1 MEKIEFRSNPTPT
14 LGVEIELA
22 LADRRTGA
30 LVSVAPRIL
39 ERISQSRAPFVKPEL
54 MQCYLEINTDICRTA
69 GEAREDLAASLREA
83 DAVAESLGVGLYW
96 SASHPFSL
104 WEEQEPTQS
113 ERYLQLLELLQDVG
127 RQLVAFGLHVHVGVD
142 SGDKAV
148 MICDRILRHLPWL
161 LALSCNSPWWN
172 ARVSGL
178 LSHRSKIMEALPTS
192 GPPPL
197 MRNWSEYVW
206 LVRHLQET
214 GFIHSIRDIWWLVRP
229 HHNFGTVEVR
239 VCDIPGSLEDVAA
252 LTALIHCL
260 VCALSDEIDE
270 GAYQHDC
277 HPLLV
282 RQNLWRAARFGLDA
296 ELIDAFTHEPQP
308 VRDTVRRMIER
319 LGAKAEELDCAA
331 ELADAERLTRGPTW
345 AERQLALLEQT
356 GDPAETVRRMLG
368 GRAWAADVVR

>member
-1 MEKIEFRSNPTPT
+1 MEKLEFRSNTTPT

-22 LADRRTGA
+22 LVDRATGA
-30 LVSVAPRIL
+30 LVSAAPRIL
-39 ERISQSRAPFVKPEL
+39 EQLPDSLSSAVKPEL
-54 MQCYLEINTDICRTA
+54 MQCYLEINTGVCRTA
-69 GEAREDLAASLREA
+69 AEAGRDLAAKLAPVERIV
-83 DAVAESLGVGLYW
+83 DGQGIGLYW

-104 WEEQEPTQS
+104 WEEQRPTPAA
-113 ERYLQLLELLQDVG
+113 RYLQLLELLQDVG
-127 RQLVAFGLHVHVGVD
+127 RQLITFGLHVHVGVD

-206 LVRHLQET
+206 LMRHLEET
-214 GFIHSIRDIWWLVRP
+214 GFIHSIRDIWWMVRP

-239 VCDIPGSLEDVAA
+239 VCDMPGSLEDVVA
-252 LTALIHCL
+252 LTALMHCL
-260 VCALSDEIDE
+260 VCDLSDAIDA
-270 GAYQHDC
+270 GTYQHDC

-308 VRDTVRRMIER
+308 VRDTARGMLSR
-319 LGAKAEELDCAA
+319 LAPKAVELGCAA
-331 ELADAERLTRGPTW
+331 ELADVERLIEGPTW
-345 AERQLALLEQT
+345 AERQLELLEQT
-356 GDPAETVRRMLG
+356 GDPAETVRRMIG
-368 GRAWAADVVR
+368 GRSWFSGVVR